1 MAMQRDRRD
10 QAVLARRAAMSS
22 GAPLQAAATQVN
34 KISWKGLPPRLV
46 GFDKKLPPSWAAL

>member
-22 GAPLQAAATQVN
+22 GAPLQALATQVK
-34 KISWKGLPPRLV
+34 KISWKSLPPRLV
-46 GFDKKLPPSWAAL
+46 GLDEKLPPAAL